1 MPSSL
6 RPFLPFLACLALAL
20 ATGCA
25 APCDRYC
32 DTTADYIENC
42 LATGSQGEWQAAGD
56 WSVWGAADRDDYA
69 TTCKS
74 DLEAQLDSAEDSVA
88 ISNAC
93 EDDANRYLELNERG
107 LCADIP

>member
-1 MPSSL
+1 MSSRL
-6 RPFLPFLACLALAL
+6 RPFLSLLACLVLAL
-20 ATGCA
+20 ASGCA

-32 DTTADYIENC
+32 DTTADYIDTC
-42 LATGSQGEWQAAGD
+42 LVSGSQGEWQAAGD

-69 TTCKS
+69 ATCKS
-74 DLEAQLDSAEDSVA
+74 DLEAQLGSAEDSGA

-93 EDDANRYLELNERG
+93 EDDANRYLELTERG